1 MLRPAPMTRA
11 LLVGPRDALEGVI
24 EALYS
29 LELLHIVD
37 HREGE
42 FGLDIG
48 KPLRQ
53 ASEASEVL
61 VKLRSIASVLQVE
74 EPKEARAED
83 VSGDIREK
91 ILSLELNISE
101 EDSAKKKTQALLA
114 DLSRRIE
121 ELVPFASLPLD
132 LADYRGYE
140 SLEVLVGRA
149 SREVED
155 LGQITQEYE
164 AFEAPG
170 FLAVFVAKAHAGA
183 MRDALGRLG
192 FAPVSAP
199 EGDGSPKALLSG
211 LSAEKER
218 WEKRLADIEA
228 RLGTLRERYAGFL
241 ASAKAHLE
249 VQVEKAEAPLRFA
262 VTDHSFVIEG
272 WVPADTFRALA
283 TTVAKFP
290 SVYLSE
296 LETDELAADPPVL
309 LRNARPL
316 RPFEFLVKLF
326 AIPNYKEVDPTFIVA
341 IGFPV
346 FFGIMIGDAG
356 YGAVWLVFGA
366 LLLRRVKTP
375 GVFRD
380 LIIAITVGGFFAFL
394 FGMFFFA
401 EAFGVPFHE
410 PPEAISRAEHVT
422 WSSIL
427 SFDIP
432 LHATIEKLHQVPD
445 FLVLAIAA
453 SFLHLGA
460 AYVIGFVN
468 EVGHSKKHAVGKVSW
483 LLILTGM
490 FVLIIVR
497 AARWPGMG
505 RTIWNGPLGWF
516 PRGSSTFGSISFFDS
531 LGFEAVANPVPDVA
545 VFMLIGGLVLLLA
558 TESGLAIMEVFGL
571 LANMISYARLAAVG
585 VAKAAMAFAF
595 NVIALEVGFFP
606 WLDTGDVVALVLGSV
621 VLVIFHLIIFLLGAV
636 SAAIQS
642 IRLNYVE
649 FFIKFFK
656 GSGTAFRPFGA
667 RRQTEV

>member
-24 EALYS
+24 ETLYS
-29 LELLHIVD
+29 LELVHIVD

-42 FGLDIG
+42 YGLDIG
-48 KPLRQ
+48 RPLRQ

-61 VKLRSIASVLQVE
+61 VKLRSIASVLHVE
-74 EPKEARAED
+74 EPKGARREQ
-83 VSGDIREK
+83 VSGDIRAK
-91 ILSLELNISE
+91 ILALELNISE
-101 EDSAKKKTQALLA
+101 EDSARKKTQALLA
-114 DLSRRIE
+114 DLNRRIE
-121 ELVPFASLPLD
+121 ELTPFASLPLD

-140 SLEVLVGRA
+140 SLEVLVGRTN
-149 SREVED
+149 REVED
-155 LGQITQEYE
+155 LSQVTQEYE
-164 AFEAPG
+164 AFGSAG

-183 MRDALGRLG
+183 VRDVLARAA
-192 FAPVSAP
+192 FTPVAVP
-199 EGDGSPKALLSG
+199 EGDGRPDALVSG
-211 LSAEKER
+211 LSTEKER
-218 WEKRLADIEA
+218 WERRLADIEG

-241 ASAKAHLE
+241 AAAKAHLE

-262 VTDHSFVIEG
+262 VTEHSFVVEG
-272 WVPADTFRALA
+272 WVPTDTFPALTSA
-283 TTVAKFP
+283 VAKIP
-290 SVYLSE
+290 EVHLSE
-296 LETDELAADPPVL
+296 LETDAHAADPPVL

-316 RPFEFLVKLF
+316 RPFEFFVKLF
-326 AIPNYKEVDPTFIVA
+326 STPSYKEIDPTFIVA
-341 IGFPV
+341 IGFPI

-366 LLLRRVKTP
+366 LLLQRIKTP
-375 GVFRD
+375 GMFRD
-380 LIIAITVGGFFAFL
+380 LIISITVGGFFAFL

-410 PPEAISRAEHVT
+410 PPEALSRAEQVT

-427 SFDIP
+427 GFDIP
-432 LHATIEKLHQVPD
+432 IRATIEKLHQVPD
-445 FLVLAIAA
+445 FIVLAIAA

-460 AYVIGFVN
+460 AYVIGLFN
-468 EVGHSKKHAVGKVSW
+468 EVGHNKKHAVGKVSW

-505 RTIWNGPLGWF
+505 RTIWNGPLAWF
-516 PRGSSTFGSISFFDS
+516 PRGSSTFGGISIFES
-531 LGFEAVANPVPDVA
+531 LGFDATANPVPDVA
-545 VFMLIGGLVLLLA
+545 VFLLIAGLVLLLA

-606 WLDTGDVVALVLGSV
+606 WLDTGDVVALVLGCV

-656 GSGTAFRPFGA
+656 GSGTLFRPFGM
-667 RRQTEV
+667 RTQLEV